1 MEGARGKLQR
11 DGKSELLPASG
22 LCDPAA
28 EGRASMPTGN
38 ADLTQ
43 VEFFSLPCHALVS
56 GRRKKPKPIW
66 VTAFWRKD
74 IGVSCILS
82 LAKPES
88 VTVRDIFVCTG
99 LKLFCCAPEIKS

>member
-38 ADLTQ
+38 ADLTR
-43 VEFFSLPCHALVS
+43 VFFTSMP
-56 GRRKKPKPIW
+56 
-66 VTAFWRKD
+66 
-74 IGVSCILS
+74 
-82 LAKPES
+82 
-88 VTVRDIFVCTG
+88 CTG
-99 LKLFCCAPEIKS
+99 KWKEKEAQTYMGNSFLEERYRSVMYSFSSKT